1 MSGSRSRGPAA
12 VGLRAVAE
20 RPKVPCSLGGR
31 REGRMWRGLAFQGPS
46 SLSGGMGIG
55 PSPGQ
60 QSPPPL
66 SSFWLFLGRRQPE
79 GLLFRAVV
87 AQVLGGGPG
96 RWGGSFEIRF
106 LSHICGHVATLDHG
120 ESLVA
125 RSCFFLGFFP
135 ERADLPL
142 LSTNEKLSPAFPTA
156 SAPNPATL
164 RPPLS
169 FQSPFFCLTQSFLS
183 LSAFLTW
190 ESSWTVLPRL
200 EV

>member
-1 MSGSRSRGPAA
+1 MRSEGGNPGGETRPKIGGWWGYLQQPVSGRCGLSGSRSRGPAA

-46 SLSGGMGIG
+46 SLSGEMGIG

-125 RSCFFLGFFP
+125 RSCFF
-135 ERADLPL
+135 
-142 LSTNEKLSPAFPTA
+142 SV
-156 SAPNPATL
+156 
-164 RPPLS
+164 
-169 FQSPFFCLTQSFLS
+169 SFLKG
-183 LSAFLTW
+183 LTC
-190 ESSWTVLPRL
+190 PC
-200 EV
+200 